1 MSDDKKPKKNKE
13 AGYGLS
19 SMRKA
24 TKDERKAVRK
34 TNARKEAKKGN
45 LVGLYSEE
53 KGGRLV
59 TSKNSGATAARTN
72 TTSLGGKKSTADAG
86 SYGTSPG
93 ANKKASIADQENRSF
108 YGDTKL
114 GQRLVRKSEKNGNVG
129 GVSGE
134 FTKAEL
140 KPKRFGRKK

>member
-1 MSDDKKPKKNKE
+1 MSDDKKPKKK

-34 TNARKEAKKGN
+34 TGARKEAKKGN

-59 TSKNSGATAARTN
+59 TSKNSGDTASRTN
-72 TTSLGGKKSTADAG
+72 TKSLSGKKSTAA
-86 SYGTSPG
+86 SIYGTSPG
-93 ANKKASIADQENRSF
+93 VNKKASIANEENRSF

-114 GQRLVRKSEKNGNVG
+114 GQRLVVKAERHGNVG